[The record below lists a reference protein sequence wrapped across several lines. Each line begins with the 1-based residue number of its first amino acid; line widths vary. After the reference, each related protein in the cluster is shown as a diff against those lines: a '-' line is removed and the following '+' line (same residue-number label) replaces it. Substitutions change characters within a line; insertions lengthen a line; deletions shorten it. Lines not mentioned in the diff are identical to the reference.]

1 MNAYSRI
8 LAMAASL
15 AACAALAQPYPNKP
29 VHIVVGFAPGG
40 NLDLTA
46 RLFGEAMSRELGQPF
61 VIENRAGAGGAIGQ
75 EYVAKAAP
83 DGYTLVVGTTG
94 TTVVS
99 PLLVSGGKAPYALK
113 DFAPIGMLAVTPLL
127 LEVPAS
133 SPYKDVASFI
143 ANVRANPGKVSIGH
157 SGNGTTNH
165 IAILLLQDAMKLNFN
180 VVPYKGSGP
189 MLVDLVGGQIDS
201 GIDQTSSS
209 IAQVRAGKLRALAAC
224 TRKRIAELPD
234 VPTFDESGA
243 PGYEAVTPSGL
254 FAPAGTPPEVVKA
267 LSTAIAHA
275 LAQPAIPKRVAEL
288 GAEIRPM
295 SPEEFTRFMQDEET
309 RLKALA
315 AKGVLKTE

>member
-1 MNAYSRI
+1 MRI
-8 LAMAASL
+8 ARSLGLVASL
-15 AACAALAQPYPNKP
+15 VACAALAQPYPSKP

-46 RLFGEAMSRELGQPF
+46 RLFADAMSKELGQPF
-61 VIENRAGAGGAIGQ
+61 VIDNRAGAGGAIGQ
-75 EYVAKAAP
+75 EFVSKAAP

-99 PLLVSGGKAPYALK
+99 PLLIAGGKPPYALK

-133 SPYKDVASFI
+133 SPYKDVASFF

-165 IAILLLQDAMKLNFN
+165 IAILLLQDAMKVTFN

-189 MLVDLVGGQIDS
+189 MLVDLVGGQIES

-209 IAQVRAGKLRALAAC
+209 IAQVKAGKLRALAAC
-224 TRKRIAELPD
+224 TRKRIADLPD
-234 VPTFDESGA
+234 VPTLDESGA
-243 PGYEAVTPSGL
+243 SGYEAVTPSGL

-267 LSTAIAHA
+267 LSTAISRA
-275 LAQPAIPKRVAEL
+275 LAQPAIQKRLADL
-288 GAEIRPM
+288 GSEVRPM
-295 SPEEFTRFMQDEET
+295 SPEEFAKFMQGEET

-315 AKGVLKTE
+315 AKGVLKGE

>member
-1 MNAYSRI
+1 
-8 LAMAASL
+8 
-15 AACAALAQPYPNKP
+15 

-46 RLFGEAMSRELGQPF
+46 RLFADAMSKELGQPF
-61 VIENRAGAGGAIGQ
+61 VIDNRAGAGGAIGQ
-75 EYVAKAAP
+75 EMVSKAAP

-99 PLLVSGGKAPYALK
+99 PLLIAGGKPPYALK
-113 DFAPIGMLAVTPLL
+113 DFTPIGMLAVTPLL

-133 SPYKDVASFI
+133 SPSKDVASFL

-165 IAILLLQDAMKLNFN
+165 IAILLLQDALKVTFN

-189 MLVDLVGGQIDS
+189 MLVDLVGGQIES

-209 IAQVRAGKLRALAAC
+209 IAQVKSGKLRALAAC
-224 TRKRIAELPD
+224 TKKRIADLPD
-234 VPTFDESGA
+234 VPTLNETVA

-267 LSTAIAHA
+267 LSTAISHA
-275 LAQPAIPKRVAEL
+275 LAQPAIQKRLAEL
-288 GAEIRPM
+288 GSEVRPM
-295 SPEEFTRFMQDEET
+295 SPEEFTKFMQDEET

-315 AKGVLKTE
+315 AKGVLKGE